1 MAPSRNE
8 RTAAES
14 RPERHLP
21 PMPDPVAVETALRL
35 PAHRNTV
42 VYRVRRIKEVLQ
54 LNIDQATVKFNLLLA
69 LYIREYLSM

>member
-1 MAPSRNE
+1 
-8 RTAAES
+8 
-14 RPERHLP
+14 
-21 PMPDPVAVETALRL
+21 MPRVLGYAFSDSLHTDLVETALRL